1 MDAIVASPLP
11 RAQEKGLRV
20 FLPLSLAFHLLLIGS
35 IGFLVP
41 RSENPISQLPM
52 EVLLIPPVLVA
63 EEETIP
69 LPDLR
74 RPVKR
79 EKVEEK
85 RIPVE
90 FPEQNGTPPRK
101 VEEETQRVEASVP
114 PIQHAETPVAA
125 EEPQRSLP
133 AQKKDKEKE
142 PHPVF
147 AIPEPVVLPKS
158 VAAPPPPGEPSIPVR
173 VASLTMEAIPMPA
186 SSAPR
191 KDSEG
196 IASSG
201 DRVRQ
206 GEPPLAKLSPSPG
219 GPFTLARPRYA
230 ENPKPLYPAE
240 ARKKGY
246 EGEVLLK
253 VEVLADG
260 RVGEIELK
268 RSSGHVVLDSSAV
281 AAVKQW
287 RFIPAR
293 KGDQTVALWVNI
305 PITFRLR

>member
-1 MDAIVASPLP
+1 MDGIVASPFP
-11 RAQEKGLRV
+11 KAQEKGLRV

-35 IGFLVP
+35 LGFLAP
-41 RSENPISQLPM
+41 RLENPIPQLPM

-69 LPDLR
+69 LPELR
-74 RPVKR
+74 RPAKR
-79 EKVEEK
+79 ERVEER

-90 FPEQNGTPPRK
+90 FPEQNVAPPRK
-101 VEEETQRVEASVP
+101 VEEETQRLETSVP
-114 PIQHAETPVAA
+114 PVQHAEIPVTA
-125 EEPQRSLP
+125 EEPQQSPL
-133 AQKKDKEKE
+133 AQKKDEERE
-142 PHPVF
+142 PHPVS
-147 AIPEPVVLPKS
+147 AIPEPVVLPRS
-158 VAAPPPPGEPSIPVR
+158 VAAPPLPGEPSIPIR
-173 VASLTMEAIPMPA
+173 VASLTMEAIPVRT

-196 IASSG
+196 TPSSG

-219 GPFTLARPRYA
+219 GPLTLARPRYA
-230 ENPKPLYPAE
+230 ENPKPFYPAE

-281 AAVKQW
+281 TAVKQW

-293 KGDQTVALWVNI
+293 RGDQAVGLWVNI